1 MSRFLD
7 HASEIFQ
14 TATSAPE
21 DSSAA
26 LTILIHAQGQIHVVD
41 GADSPLDTIQAQY
54 GCRSAYRVTR
64 EFGRVR
70 VEGRSGSSRCVLE
83 DRKAAKTSP
92 AAALGLFLDRPL
104 YAMAGALACR

>member
-1 MSRFLD
+1 VGRFLD

-14 TATSAPE
+14 TAVSAPE

-26 LTILIHAQGQIHVVD
+26 LTILIHPHGQIHVVD
-41 GADSPLDTIQAQY
+41 GADSPLDSLQAQY
-54 GCRSAYRVTR
+54 GCRSAFHVTR
-64 EFGRVR
+64 RFGRVR

-83 DRKAAKTSP
+83 DSQPRPSSP

-104 YAMAGALACR
+104 YALTGALACV